1 MVPISQITSPEGK
14 TGRTMAFIALGLS
27 IAVGL
32 GTLVYLHHQIKLSK
46 IKLADHENDPAA
58 HKKSPA

>member
-1 MVPISQITSPEGK
+1 MVPISQIISPDGK
-14 TGRTMAFIALGLS
+14 AGRTMAFVALGLS
-27 IAVGL
+27 IAVGI

-46 IKLADHENDPAA
+46 IKLEDHEADPKT